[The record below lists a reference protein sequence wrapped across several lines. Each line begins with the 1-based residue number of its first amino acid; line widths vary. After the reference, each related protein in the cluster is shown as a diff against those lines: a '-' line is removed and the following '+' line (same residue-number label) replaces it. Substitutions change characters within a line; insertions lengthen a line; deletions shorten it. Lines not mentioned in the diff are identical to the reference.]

1 MSDLANVQVS
11 IRISADEMEAYL
23 QVPPPTEEYTN
34 YTIKD
39 LQDILEK
46 NNIRYGVISSAL
58 TDIIKGKMYNRPIL
72 VAKGMEP
79 IHGIDGYYEY
89 MFNKKIDNKPQVK
102 ADGTVDYWS
111 VNNLETIEAG
121 KVIAVYHPPVQGKD
135 GMGVRGNVILAKRGK
150 EMPMLKGKGFDR
162 SPDNLV
168 YTANIDGKIEMQN
181 DRIIISGIH
190 EISGNADIIRG
201 NIDFRGDVVIHG
213 NVESGIT
220 IHATGSI
227 TIDGT
232 VEACTLEAGKDI
244 ILRGGML
251 GGNKASVKTKG
262 NIFAKFFENT
272 HIEAEGNIQADVIMN
287 CIVDC
292 HSKVVLSGRR
302 ASIIGGEIH
311 AVQGVEAYS
320 IGNEAEAKTYIYTG
334 AEMSIHTRAAQLEKK
349 IADIKAEINKIEKG
363 LEQFKAL
370 EKEKDANYA
379 NDPRRMTLLR
389 IRIRDVASLAEVEN
403 EFEKVNELLIRAKGA
418 TVKVLDKV
426 YPGVSIVI
434 DDERIKVPNEAAN
447 IEFYCLE
454 GVIRTR
460 PAS

>member
-1 MSDLANVQVS
+1 MSDLASVQGN

-23 QVPPPTEEYTN
+23 QVPPPAEDTN

-39 LQDILEK
+39 LQDILDH
-46 NNIRYGVISSAL
+46 NNVCYGVISSAL
-58 TDIIKGKMYNRPIL
+58 TDVIGGKLYDQPIL
-72 VAKGMEP
+72 VAKGNEP
-79 IHGIDGYYEY
+79 IHGVDGYYEY
-89 MFNKKIDNKPQVK
+89 LFNKVIDNKPQIK

-111 VNNLETIEAG
+111 VNNLETIEVG

-135 GMGVRGNVILAKRGK
+135 GMGVRGNVVLAKRGK

-162 SPDNLV
+162 SEDNLV
-168 YTANIDGKIEMQN
+168 YTANTEGKIEMQN
-181 DRIIISGIH
+181 DRIIISAIH
-190 EISGNADIIRG
+190 EISGNADITRG
-201 NIDFRGDVVIHG
+201 NIDFRGDVVVHG

-220 IHATGSI
+220 IHASGSI

-272 HIEAEGNIQADVIMN
+272 HIEAEGSIQADVLMN
-287 CIVDC
+287 CTVDC
-292 HSKVVLSGRR
+292 HSKVILSGRR
-302 ASIIGGEIH
+302 ASIIGGEVH

-320 IGNEAEAKTYIYTG
+320 IGNEAETKTYIYTG
-334 AEMSIHTRAAQLEKK
+334 AETSLHTRAAQLEKR
-349 IADIKAEINKIEKG
+349 IADIKAEIKKIEKG

-370 EKEKDANYA
+370 EKEKAASFA
-379 NDPRRMTLLR
+379 NDPRRMALLR
-389 IRIRDVASLAEVEN
+389 IRIRDVASLAEAEN
-403 EFEKVNELLIRAKGA
+403 EFEKLNELLIRAKGA
-418 TVKVLDKV
+418 TVKILDKV
-426 YPGVSIVI
+426 HPGVRIVI

-454 GVIRTR
+454 GAIRTR

>member
-1 MSDLANVQVS
+1 MSEFANIQGS
-11 IRISADEMEAYL
+11 IQISADEMEAFL
-23 QVPPPTEEYTN
+23 QVPPPAEDTN

-39 LQDILEK
+39 LQDILDH

-58 TDIIKGKMYNRPIL
+58 TDIIGGKLYDQPIL
-72 VAKGMEP
+72 VAKGMAP
-79 IHGIDGYYEY
+79 IHGVDGYYEY
-89 MFNKKIDNKPQVK
+89 MFNKVIDNKPQIK

-111 VNNLETIEAG
+111 VNNIESIEAG
-121 KVIAVYHPPVQGKD
+121 KVIAIYHPPVQGKD
-135 GMGVRGNVILAKRGK
+135 GIGVRGNVVFAKRGK

-168 YTANIDGKIEMQN
+168 YTASIEGKIEMQN
-181 DRIIISGIH
+181 DRIIISAIH
-190 EISGNADIIRG
+190 EISGNVDITRG
-201 NIDFRGDVVIHG
+201 NIDFRGDVVVHG

-220 IHATGSI
+220 IHASGSI
-227 TIDGT
+227 TVDGT

-272 HIEAEGNIQADVIMN
+272 HIEAEGSIQADVIMN
-287 CIVDC
+287 CTVDC
-292 HSKVVLSGRR
+292 HGKVILSGRR
-302 ASIIGGEIH
+302 ASIIGGEVH

-334 AEMSIHTRAAQLEKK
+334 AEMSIHTRAAQLEKQ
-349 IADIKAEINKIEKG
+349 IEDIKAEIKKIEKG

-370 EKEKDANYA
+370 EKEKAASFA
-379 NDPRRMTLLR
+379 NDPRRMALLR
-389 IRIRDVASLAEVEN
+389 IRIRDVASLAEAEN
-403 EFEKVNELLIRAKGA
+403 EYEKVNELVIRAKGA
-418 TVKVLDKV
+418 TVKILDKV
-426 YPGVSIVI
+426 YPGVRIVI

-447 IEFYCLE
+447 IEFYRLE
-454 GVIRTR
+454 GAIRTR